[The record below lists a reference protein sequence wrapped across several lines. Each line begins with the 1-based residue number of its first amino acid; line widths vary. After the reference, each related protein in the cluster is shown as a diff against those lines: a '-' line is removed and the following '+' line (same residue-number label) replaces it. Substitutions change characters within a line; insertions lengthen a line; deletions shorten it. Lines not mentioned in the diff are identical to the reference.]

1 MVGPVRGGS
10 DEGGANDVAIWNFL
24 LRVKMAAFGLRFA
37 MGSALLLVGLVFGA
51 AAAADDVK
59 VQDAL
64 EAVAMPPLLGGLY
77 DVRVDSPK
85 VVKATRVAVK
95 AFNRG
100 SNDVHRSAVS
110 NVISAQAQVVAGI
123 MYHLTLELRTTV
135 CRKISVS
142 RNCRFNKDPQY
153 AKTMTCRF
161 KVLDRPWVGPMQVF
175 EQRCSR
181 TAK

>member
-1 MVGPVRGGS
+1 
-10 DEGGANDVAIWNFL
+10 
-24 LRVKMAAFGLRFA
+24 MAAFGLRFA
-37 MGSALLLVGLVFGA
+37 MGPALLLVGLVFGA
-51 AAAADDVK
+51 AAAADMK

-64 EAVAMPPLLGGLY
+64 EAAATPPLLGSLY

-95 AFNRG
+95 AFNR
-100 SNDVHRSAVS
+100 SSKDVHRSAVS
-110 NVISAQAQVVAGI
+110 NVISAQAQVVSGL

-135 CRKISVS
+135 CRKSSVS
-142 RNCRFNKDPQY
+142 RNCPFHKNPRY

-161 KVLDRPWVGPMQVF
+161 KVWDRPWVGPMQMF